1 MIRETFNLWKET
13 PGRRDREITITLC
26 APDRKVSKGTV
37 VIFAGGGYTEHAHHE
52 DIEYAEFLASNG
64 YFAFYVDYRYWPDL
78 FPLQLLDARR
88 AVRFV
93 RKQAEKYGYQKD
105 KIAVMGSSA
114 GGHLAA
120 LVSNYCKPIEFEGI
134 DEIDREDYIPNAQ
147 ILCYPVISVVKPYGH
162 ISSGQHLL
170 GERYDELKE
179 EFCIEKMVTKKTPPA
194 FICHSSGDTCV
205 FLQNTLNYT
214 SEMNKCGVQT
224 EIHIFPDGYHG
235 MGLCV
240 EDDKTTVHT
249 RQWAQ
254 LLLNWLEYMD
264 FR

>member
-1 MIRETFNLWKET
+1 MIRETFNMWTET
-13 PGRRDREITITLC
+13 PGEHDREITITLC
-26 APDRKVSKGTV
+26 APDRKVSRGAI

-64 YFAFYVDYRYWPDL
+64 FFAFYVDYRCWPNV
-78 FPLQLLDARR
+78 FPLPLLDARR

-93 RKQAEKYGYQKD
+93 RSKAEIYGYDKN

-120 LVSNYCKPIEFEGI
+120 MVSNYQEPIELEGI
-134 DEIDREDYIPNAQ
+134 DEIDNEDFIPNAQ
-147 ILCYPVISVVKPYGH
+147 ILCYPVISIVKPYGH
-162 ISSGQHLL
+162 VRSGQNLL
-170 GERYDELKE
+170 GDKYENRKE
-179 EFCIEKMVTKKTPPA
+179 EFCIEKLVTDKTPQA
-194 FICHSSGDTCV
+194 FICHSSGDKSV
-205 FLQNTLNYT
+205 LIQNTLNYT
-214 SEMNKCGVQT
+214 SEMNKNGVRS

-235 MGLCV
+235 MGLCI
-240 EDDKTTVHT
+240 EDDKETIHT

-254 LLLNWLEYMD
+254 LLLNWLEYID